1 MFAIHP
7 SSCPDPCN
15 DAHRRAALGEAVDWA
30 YGGVSPSRPRCGS
43 RFADARPRMGLSE
56 ALADPIVQALMAAD
70 GTDRDGVEAMMRRGS
85 AAGEPQPG
93 RSARLHAETSMT
105 IKRLVPTATA
115 FA

>member
-70 GTDRDGVEAMMRRGS
+70 GTDRDGVEAMMRGL
-85 AAGEPQPG
+85 A
-93 RSARLHAETSMT
+93 ARLASRNPAALRGCTQ
-105 IKRLVPTATA
+105 KRA
-115 FA
+115 